1 VKPFPEASTREAY
14 GKALV
19 ELGKELPDLV
29 VLDADLSTSTM
40 TKYFAREFPS
50 RFFDCGLA
58 EQNLMGIAA
67 GLAAA
72 GRTAFASTFATF
84 ATARAFDQIRVNIAM
99 PHLNVKIVA
108 THAGIS
114 VGEDGISHQAIEDL
128 ALMCSLP
135 SFTVIVPADAPE
147 TVQAVRTAARTPGP
161 FYIRLARPKTP
172 VLHLASYAFATGRAE
187 LLREGRDATII
198 ACGLMVARALH
209 AAEVLAEEGLS
220 ARVLNMATLQ
230 PLDEE
235 AIIQAARET
244 GAVVTA
250 EEHLAHGGLGSR
262 VAQVLGRQCPVP
274 LEMVALKDYAES
286 GQAEELLEKCCLTPQ
301 AIAEAVKRA
310 VSRK

>member
-1 VKPFPEASTREAY
+1 MKPFPEASTREAY

-19 ELGKELPDLV
+19 ELGKELPELV

-40 TKYFAREFPS
+40 TKYFAREYPS

-72 GRTAFASTFATF
+72 GRLPFASSFASF
-84 ATARAFDQIRVNIAM
+84 ATAKGFDQIRVNIAM
-99 PHLNVKIVA
+99 AHLNVKIVA

-135 SFTVIVPADAPE
+135 DLTVIVPADAPE
-147 TVQAVRTAARTPGP
+147 TVQAVRAAARAPGP
-161 FYIRLARPKTP
+161 FYIRLSRPKTP
-172 VLHLASYAFATGRAE
+172 VVHGDSYSFSVGKAE
-187 LLREGRDATII
+187 VLREGRDATVI
-198 ACGLMVARALH
+198 ACGLMVARTLQ
-209 AAEVLAEEGLS
+209 AAEELAEKGIS

-235 AIIQAARET
+235 AVIQAAKET
-244 GAVVTA
+244 GAMVTA

-262 VAQVLGRQCPVP
+262 VAQVLGRKCPVP
-274 LEMVALKDYAES
+274 LEMVALHGYAES
-286 GQAEELLEKCCLTPQ
+286 GQAEELLEKSGLTPH

-310 VSRK
+310 IRRK

>member
-1 VKPFPEASTREAY
+1 MKPFPEASTREAY
-14 GKALV
+14 GKTLV
-19 ELGKELPDLV
+19 ELGKELPNLV
-29 VLDADLSTSTM
+29 VLDADLSPSTM

-58 EQNLMGIAA
+58 EQNLMSIAA

-72 GRTAFASTFATF
+72 GQTAFASTFATF
-84 ATARAFDQIRVNIAM
+84 ATAKAFDQIRVNIAM
-99 PHLNVKIVA
+99 PHLNVKVVA

-147 TVQAVRTAARTPGP
+147 TVQAVRAAARTPGP
-161 FYIRLARPKTP
+161 FYIRLSRPKTP
-172 VLHLASYAFATGRAE
+172 VIHDSSSPFSIGKAE
-187 LLREGRDATII
+187 LLREGRDAAII
-198 ACGLMVARALH
+198 ACGLMVARALQ
-209 AAEVLAEEGLS
+209 AAEELAQEGLS
-220 ARVLNMATLQ
+220 VRVLNMATLQ

-235 AIIQAARET
+235 AIAGAARET
-244 GAVVTA
+244 GAIVTA

-262 VAQVLGRQCPVP
+262 VAQVLGRKCPVP
-274 LEMVALKDYAES
+274 LEIVALHGYAES

-301 AIAEAVKRA
+301 AIAEAVKQAIR
-310 VSRK
+310 RK